1 LKRIVQKHPLV
12 VRWAHWVNFPVL
24 GIMIWSG
31 LMIYWANDIYRI
43 GFGDKTLL
51 KFFPDSFY
59 SALNLDG
66 RLADG
71 MSLHF
76 VFMWLFFANGFIYVL
91 YTIFSGEWKY
101 LWPNKRSFKQAWQV
115 LLHDLRISKVKPP
128 QTKYNAA
135 QRVTYSSII
144 VMGLGSLLTG
154 IAIYKPT
161 QFSWLCTM
169 LGGYTF
175 ARVLHFALTI
185 GYVLFFLIHIIQVI
199 IAGWNNF
206 RAMVTGFEVETIKP
220 IPVEEPDTTEEKP
233 PVT

>member
-76 VFMWLFFANGFIYVL
+76 VFMWLFFANGLVYVL
-91 YTIFSGEWKY
+91 YTFFSGEWKY

-115 LLHDLRISKVKPP
+115 LLHDLHLSKIKPP

-135 QRVTYSSII
+135 QRVAYSSII

-161 QFSWLCTM
+161 QFSWLCII

-233 PVT
+233 PVA

>member
-1 LKRIVQKHPLV
+1 
-12 VRWAHWVNFPVL
+12 
-24 GIMIWSG
+24 
-31 LMIYWANDIYRI
+31 MIYWANDIYRI